1 MLKLRWNSAIA
12 DLAEGHAQKCNTKHV
27 NQHLPDGLYVG
38 QNLYMSSG
46 SKAQVA
52 NGVKAW
58 IAEEK
63 DFDFNT
69 LTCRKSWEHCGHLT
83 QVITAKTQW
92 IGCAIN
98 RNCPGKWK
106 TLMVCNYQPGND
118 VKSIIKGKACSGC
131 PAATC
136 DHGLCACNNPFCGKN
151 GKVNIKTCKCQCNN
165 PFIGEA
171 CQQKSCKPDP
181 GSCGPEQPYGFPKSF
196 CEGKYAAFTKK
207 TCPVMCGVCDASA
220 VKPAEKKPCPKPDSA
235 DCGKKRPWGFPKR
248 FCKGM
253 YRQFMARTCPKLC
266 GVCK

>member
-1 MLKLRWNSAIA
+1 M
-12 DLAEGHAQKCNTKHV
+12 D
-27 NQHLPDGLYVG
+27 P
-38 QNLYMSSG
+38 
-46 SKAQVA
+46 
-52 NGVKAW
+52 
-58 IAEEK
+58 
-63 DFDFNT
+63 
-69 LTCRKSWEHCGHLT
+69 
-83 QVITAKTQW
+83 QW
-92 IGCAIN
+92 IGAVYRKNARIEK
-98 RNCPGKWK
+98 KWRTDRWTDWSFNWLTDRHSNFYSRVARDPK
-106 TLMVCNYQPGND
+106 TRLLYNTIRSIAKLPYRLSFAVNITFYVYQPFHRIQ
-118 VKSIIKGKACSGC
+118 SIIKGKACSGC

-136 DHGLCACNNPFCGKN
+136 DNGLCACNNPFCGKN

-181 GSCGPEQPYGFPKSF
+181 GTCGPEQPYGFPKSF